1 MWQAT
6 GLRRFNSPELDFA
19 AIVTVQPNQI
29 LELIW
34 IVWLVSWVVAAF
46 WSARTK
52 AQVGSAEAWMYRAP
66 QIAGGILLVP
76 FTATLLGEKPIWHVG
91 YGIACALALVM
102 VAGLAFTWWAR
113 IYLGRLWSSAITRKE
128 DHTVIDTGPYAVVR
142 HPIYTGIII
151 ALLATAAVEG
161 RLSALVGVALII
173 FSFWL
178 KARSEERFLA
188 AELSADAYSA
198 YRRRVPMLVPFFPQ
212 R

>member
-1 MWQAT
+1 
-6 GLRRFNSPELDFA
+6 
-19 AIVTVQPNQI
+19 VTIQPNQI

-34 IVWLVSWVVAAF
+34 IVWLVSWVLASF

-66 QIAGGILLVP
+66 QIVGGILLVP
-76 FTATLLGEKPIWHVG
+76 YTGTMLGEPQIWHVG
-91 YGIACALALVM
+91 YGGAVVLALVM

-128 DHTVIDTGPYAVVR
+128 DHTVVDSGPYAVVR

-151 ALLATAAVEG
+151 ALVATAAVEG
-161 RLSALVGVALII
+161 RLSAVVGAALII
-173 FSFWL
+173 VSFWL

-198 YRRRVPMLVPFFPQ
+198 YRRRVPMLVPFLPQ

>member
-1 MWQAT
+1 MT
-6 GLRRFNSPELDFA
+6 
-19 AIVTVQPNQI
+19 IQPNQI

-34 IVWLVSWVVAAF
+34 IVWLVSWVGASF

-52 AQVGSAEAWMYRAP
+52 ARVGSAEAWMYRAP
-66 QIAGGILLVP
+66 QIVGGILLVP
-76 FTATLLGEKPIWHVG
+76 YTATMLGEPQIWHVG
-91 YGIACALALVM
+91 YGGAVVLALVM

-142 HPIYTGIII
+142 HPIYTGIIV
-151 ALLATAAVEG
+151 ALVATAAVEG
-161 RLSALVGVALII
+161 RLSAVVGAALII
-173 FSFWL
+173 VSFWL

-188 AELSADAYSA
+188 AELGAEAYDA
-198 YRRRVPMLVPFFPQ
+198 YRRRVPMLVPFLPQ